1 MLLEDKMLKTGNE
14 KAIRTERLL
23 NAAIAG
29 FIFIAESLYGAYRGI
44 YDQILPGDAMSRV
57 ANAYYVLFVTPPRL
71 SSMGLI
77 WNPLPSL
84 LEIPLVA
91 LSTVWKPMA
100 SRAVAG
106 DIVSAAFA
114 ALTAMILLQTFQKF
128 RISFGYSL
136 LITLCYALHPYIFYY
151 GSNGMSEGMFIFFL
165 VYCIC
170 NLTLWFTYGTGSYI
184 IKMAFG
190 LVGGFLIRYE
200 AIPFAVGIGV
210 CIILNI
216 LYNPREKPYW
226 LVGNAKRERL
236 HYIEGTLITLYTPA
250 VYAGIVW
257 ILLCLAIMGNPLYFL
272 NSGYS
277 NTTQSA
283 FASKVTT
290 IQALIQYVLIRAMPF
305 LVLFLA
311 IVLVRAVKGTIFRYD
326 FMCLFFLVMSLLSFH
341 VLIYWKGSSF
351 GWLRFFCYSFP
362 ICIAWMPYEMSAF
375 QNRAE
380 LQPQSLPLNLGKE
393 TENVKKQDKLL
404 FKILFSCSI
413 VLSVALFNQAMSNSA
428 IYQEEIGTYDYQQSL
443 EIADYINDKLPDKR
457 VLTDVFTT
465 YNVALN
471 VNNFQNLVVSSSPD
485 FEKCVADPVGSEI
498 EYLLVPDP
506 KGVSN
511 YDAINVAYPNL
522 YAQGADWCREVYD
535 FGDYKLFQVTG

>member
-1 MLLEDKMLKTGNE
+1 MLITDNKKRKILS
-14 KAIRTERLL
+14 ERLWI
-23 NAAIAG
+23 AAVTVM
-29 FIFIAESLYGAYRGI
+29 IFLTEAAYGAYRGI
-44 YDQILPGDAMSRV
+44 YEQILPGDAMSRV

-106 DIVSAAFA
+106 DIISAAFA

-170 NLTLWFTYGTGSYI
+170 NLTLWLTYGTGSYI

-190 LVGGFLIRYE
+190 LVGGFLVRYE
-200 AIPFAVGIGV
+200 AIPFAVGIGI

-226 LVGNAKRERL
+226 FVGNAKRERF
-236 HYIEGTLITLYTPA
+236 HYIEGTLVTLYTPA
-250 VYAGIVW
+250 VYAGMVW
-257 ILLCLAIMGNPLYFL
+257 ILLCLAITGNPLYFL

-277 NTTQSA
+277 NAGQSA
-283 FASKVTT
+283 FASGVTT
-290 IQALIQYVLIRAMPF
+290 FSALTQYVLFRAMPF
-305 LVLFLA
+305 LVFFLA
-311 IVLVRAVKGTIFRYD
+311 IVFVRVFRGTLFRYD
-326 FMCLFFLVMSLLSFH
+326 FLCLFFLVMSLFSFH
-341 VLIYWKGSSF
+341 ILMYWKGTSY
-351 GWLRFFCYSFP
+351 GWLRYFCYSLP
-362 ICIAWMPYEMSAF
+362 TCVAWVPYEMSTF
-375 QNRAE
+375 QNEIVPEPYGLPARRGRQAE
-380 LQPQSLPLNLGKE
+380 Q
-393 TENVKKQDKLL
+393 VKKKGRLL
-404 FKILFSCSI
+404 FKILLPCSL
-413 VLSVALFNQAMSNSA
+413 VLSVLLLNNVLKDSSIVDQ
-428 IYQEEIGTYDYQQSL
+428 EIGTHVYQENL

-457 VLTDVFTT
+457 LLTDVFTT

-485 FEKCVADPVGSEI
+485 FEKCVADPVGNGI
-498 EYLLVPDP
+498 DYLLVPDP

-511 YDAINVAYPNL
+511 YDAINVAYPKL
-522 YAQGADWCREVYD
+522 YVQGADWCREVYD